1 MPRAHACTR
10 LRPHLPLRPPLR
22 ARGFS
27 LVTVLLL
34 IAVLA
39 SLGVGAMNAGLLQER
54 MAGHARDRQQ
64 AMQAAEAAL
73 RDAEA
78 DIQANLSYDSAFTV
92 GCTAGLC
99 LPPSMSSA
107 APTSRPLWQ
116 TIDWSASAG
125 QSRAYAAADD
135 KGLGNGGINDPAG
148 ELLGQALE
156 LTEDTA
162 LTGQVLAHCE
172 YSGVFRHRLGH
183 GLLSGL
189 RKSDLTHRICP
200 PSP

>member
-39 SLGVGAMNAGLLQER
+39 SLGVGAMNVGLLQER

-107 APTSRPLWQ
+107 APTSQPLWQ

-125 QSRAYAAADD
+125 QSRAYGSATGASALPGLAAPPRYIVERLPPLTPTSGTSAS
-135 KGLGNGGINDPAG
+135 LSAS
-148 ELLGQALE
+148 LE
-156 LTEDTA
+156 DLP
-162 LTGQVLAHCE
+162 Q
-172 YSGVFRHRLGH
+172 VFRITARGV
-183 GLLSGL
+183 GL
-189 RKSDLTHRICP
+189 RSSTVVVLQSTYIKR
-200 PSP
+200 